1 MAYFINYCRQ
11 IVYLD
16 KDQDLVELSY
26 SKYIE
31 GFGYE
36 KFTDYFKTKIIGTSN
51 EIVIQGTKR
60 SVRYEQ
66 FLDTM
71 LEKTTETRRK
81 MVLVQ
86 LGNVLLE
93 NKNVH
98 SLIRIMNTVK
108 ILDSTFVPPFIN
120 VTCSW
125 QKRMVKEFCLL
136 TFPKVI
142 ESSVSDHKLDLT
154 FRVLQL
160 IESELQ

>member
-1 MAYFINYCRQ
+1 MFMQCFR
-11 IVYLD
+11 
-16 KDQDLVELSY
+16 
-26 SKYIE
+26 
-31 GFGYE
+31 
-36 KFTDYFKTKIIGTSN
+36 TYFKTKIIGSSN
-51 EIVIQGTKR
+51 EIVMHGTNR
-60 SVRYEQ
+60 SIRYEQ

-71 LEKTTETRRK
+71 IEKTTETRRK

-86 LGNVLLE
+86 LDNVLLE

-98 SLIRIMNTVK
+98 SLIRVMNTVK
-108 ILDSTFVPPFIN
+108 ILDSTFRPPYIN

-125 QKRMVKEFCLL
+125 QKRMVREFCLL